1 MALLLFF
8 GFHLLSSLALALPV
22 PPVGTASGAVGV
34 LARVFSRSDF
44 SVVLDPTAS
53 CATVSGGSPTLRVK
67 ARTAVDAV
75 AAVAQYARE
84 QFNASFSWAHT
95 GGSTLGSIQ
104 PAGAAWPQPAGG
116 SFSLCRA
123 VPWTYY
129 QNVVQ
134 SSYSNVWWNASRW
147 QTEVDW
153 MALHGVNIALAY
165 AGQEALFRQVY
176 MELGLTDADLGAF
189 FNGPAFLSWS
199 RGQGMAGV
207 GGPLPQWWYSSQL
220 TLNEAV
226 VGMMNSV
233 GVAPILPVFQGNV
246 PASLSPLYPQANISD
261 GWLDVFDPLFTKIQ
275 DSYMAKLLSAYPNAT
290 CFYEGD
296 GLFSSGTPPWADGG
310 SLGGP
315 LAQLDGA
322 AGLTPNPDA
331 LKRATAAYNSFAKHD
346 PDAVW
351 VYQSWIW
358 RGFQS
363 DADLAY
369 LAGWL
374 AGAPQGRF
382 FLLDQTAERVPI
394 WTKFGN
400 FSFFGQPFAWLS
412 MNNMGTSLSCSPCVR
427 VPEN

>member
-1 MALLLFF
+1 MAVFRLLLLLLLP
-8 GFHLLSSLALALPV
+8 HLHVHALPL
-22 PPVGTASGAVGV
+22 PPSGTTLGALGV

-44 SVVLDPTAS
+44 SVTLSPSAA
-53 CATVSGGSPTLRVK
+53 CATVLGGGAVLRVQ

-84 QFNASFSWAHT
+84 TFNASFAWAHT

-104 PAGAAWPQPAGG
+104 PVGAMWPQPAGG
-116 SFSLCRA
+116 PLSLCRA

-147 QTEVDW
+147 QTEVDF
-153 MALHGVNIALAY
+153 MALHGINIGLAY

-207 GGPLPQWWYSSQL
+207 GGPLPSWWYASQL
-220 TLNEAV
+220 SLNQEV
-226 VGMMNSV
+226 VGMMNAV

-246 PASLSPLYPQANISD
+246 PASLGTLFPRANISD
-261 GWLDVFDPLFTKIQ
+261 GWLDVFDPLFATIQ
-275 DSYMAKLLSAYPNAT
+275 DSYMAKLLAAYPNAT
-290 CFYEGD
+290 SFYEGD

-315 LAQLDGA
+315 LHSGA
-322 AGLTPNPDA
+322 PPAPNPDA

-346 PDAVW
+346 AAAVW

-358 RGFQS
+358 RGFES

-369 LAGWL
+369 LSGWL
-374 AGAPQGRF
+374 AGAPRGRF

-394 WTKFGN
+394 WTKFSN

-412 MNNMGTSLSCSPCVR
+412 MNNMGAS
-427 VPEN
+427 